1 MTEKNANVLFSPRG
15 LMVPMEW
22 KEMLFSLDS
31 ETCAALIRA
40 ALQYCECAQVPDLK
54 PKAVPLWLVMKPAI
68 DEQIRRA
75 KKTSEGRKSAALAR
89 WQTADN
95 KPDRHNRPDRQ
106 DRGNNA
112 ECKCMQMH
120 ANAFSEMQMHANA
133 STAGAYAPDVR
144 ECGTVQTVQNNFKN
158 EKEKLTKRK
167 EKDFDLFGKK
177 KPERPE
183 RIKAVLMY
191 YLRKHY
197 HRRKSTRWSEAE
209 LRKLRDVSL
218 RPEVLRELR
227 TIGLAYRGGYE
238 YARHDIVTL
247 LNNWTVELDRA
258 ENFNKT
264 KGGRNGGGIGKRYGM
279 Q

>member
-40 ALQYCECAQVPDLK
+40 ALQYCISAQVPELK

-75 KKTSEGRKSAALAR
+75 KKTSEGSRKAALAR

-95 KPDRHNRPDRQ
+95 KPDRPNMPDRQ

-112 ECKCMQMH
+112 ECERMRTH
-120 ANAFSEMQMHANA
+120 ANACGEMRTHANA
-133 STAGAYAPDVR
+133 STAGAHAPDVR
-144 ECGTVQTVQNNFKN
+144 ECGTVQNNNFKK
-158 EKEKLTKRK
+158 KEKLTKRK

-183 RIKAVLMY
+183 RIKEVLMY
-191 YLRKHY
+191 YLGKHY

-227 TIGLAYRGGYE
+227 TIGRAYRGGYE

-258 ENFNKT
+258 ENFNKM